1 MKENAVITHENLSA
15 FSHALSLLDT
25 SISELR
31 RIAHNLMPETLNHY
45 GLRTALEDFCTQ
57 VAPAGKPEISL
68 QFFGDDIRYSK
79 ELELTMYRV
88 IQELVNNA
96 MKHSEATRINVQ
108 VFSET
113 HRLSAQVSDNGK
125 GFDSTV
131 ADKERKGKGLENIR
145 DRIIALNGRFDIW
158 SRPGQGTEANIEI
171 EIQ

>member
-1 MKENAVITHENLSA
+1 MKKLIIFAAVTILIFTGCNFNNPPQA
-15 FSHALSLLDT
+15 
-25 SISELR
+25 
-31 RIAHNLMPETLNHY
+31 
-45 GLRTALEDFCTQ
+45 
-57 VAPAGKPEISL
+57 
-68 QFFGDDIRYSK
+68 DDEVPGYYSK